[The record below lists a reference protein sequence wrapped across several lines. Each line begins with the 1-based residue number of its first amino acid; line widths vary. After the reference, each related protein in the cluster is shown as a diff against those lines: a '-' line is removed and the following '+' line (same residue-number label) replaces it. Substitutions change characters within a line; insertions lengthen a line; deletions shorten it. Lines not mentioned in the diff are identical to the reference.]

1 MYTTYAISWLTVFVL
16 DVAASPFPAP
26 SPSTLSLMAP
36 NITPSDQVG
45 WYSPPN
51 LRGTTNILY
60 SCLST
65 LFVCLWVVLQLN
77 VPAPHH
83 SLIIKTLRKAKW
95 MILGYGASEWLFMI
109 ALIQRHEAAQA
120 LWEMWKRGY
129 GNWTIAH
136 GFYLNMGGI
145 VLDVGGHR
153 RFPITYKQLV
163 VLLDRS
169 VVTLP
174 DISEDEIKDKSKAD
188 GFAKAV
194 SCMQVGWLAVQSIAR
209 AKQHLP
215 LTTLE
220 LTTLGFVANSLV
232 VFYIWWEKPTDV
244 QVPTVLRMENKT
256 DEALRQ
262 LFGEDNL
269 KWDGIARNE
278 DIIQLQR
285 VYNDSDLPSGTSIG
299 AIINGIGAVIVSYG
313 ALHCAAWNFS
323 FPTTAERTL
332 WRVCS
337 IVTTFALPVG
347 LGSAAWIK
355 VKIPNLT
362 WKALYLVRC
371 ISWASTAFYVIS
383 RSYLLLESLF
393 DLRSLPAA
401 AYEDVQWTNFL
412 PHF

>member
-1 MYTTYAISWLTVFVL
+1 M
-16 DVAASPFPAP
+16 
-26 SPSTLSLMAP
+26 
-36 NITPSDQVG
+36 
-45 WYSPPN
+45 
-51 LRGTTNILY
+51 
-60 SCLST
+60 
-65 LFVCLWVVLQLN
+65 
-77 VPAPHH
+77 
-83 SLIIKTLRKAKW
+83 
-95 MILGYGASEWLFMI
+95 GYGAPEFLVMI

-145 VLDVGGHR
+145 VLDVGGRR

-163 VLLDRS
+163 VLLDHS

-244 QVPTVLRMENKT
+244 QVPTVLRMENKA

-269 KWDGIARNE
+269 KCSRPRRGCFCKGCSGLRFAIHSGGHRAACRRMAKPSSLGRDTCRRCAVCCWHAECCGGYSA
-278 DIIQLQR
+278 
-285 VYNDSDLPSGTSIG
+285 SDFR
-299 AIINGIGAVIVSYG
+299 AAC
-313 ALHCAAWNFS
+313 CAYFFS
-323 FPTTAERTL
+323 SDCF
-332 WRVCS
+332 
-337 IVTTFALPVG
+337 
-347 LGSAAWIK
+347 
-355 VKIPNLT
+355 
-362 WKALYLVRC
+362 
-371 ISWASTAFYVIS
+371 
-383 RSYLLLESLF
+383 
-393 DLRSLPAA
+393 
-401 AYEDVQWTNFL
+401 
-412 PHF
+412 